1 MTLSEAYI
9 IAENYIKS
17 ENERLAKF
25 SPGCGYIKG
34 ITDAIEYIS
43 CFYFDFKILNP
54 DGGKYT
60 GSPLGG
66 APGFIVSKLDGQ
78 AQTISWGEMGRL
90 RGRGVIL

>member
-9 IAENYIKS
+9 IAENYIKV
-17 ENERLAKF
+17 ENEYLAKYY
-25 SPGCGYIKG
+25 PCCGYIKG
-34 ITDAIEYIS
+34 IHDPIEYLS

-66 APGFIVSKLDGQ
+66 APGFIVSKPDGQ
-78 AQTISWGEMGRL
+78 AQTISWGEMGSL
-90 RGRGVIL
+90 RRRGII

>member
-9 IAENYIKS
+9 IAENYIKVQ
-17 ENERLAKF
+17 NEYLAKYY
-25 SPGCGYIKG
+25 PGCGYIKG
-34 ITDAIEYIS
+34 MHDAIEYIS

-66 APGFIVSKLDGQ
+66 ARGFIVSKLDGQ
-78 AQTISWGEMGRL
+78 AQTISWDEMGRL
-90 RGRGVIL
+90 RRRGII